1 MGMERFL
8 AELSRAAEERRAGR
22 LRKLQ
27 KKKKEKSLLESLL
40 HHFVSKETFKIV
52 SSAMYKH

>member
-1 MGMERFL
+1 MERFL

-27 KKKKEKSLLESLL
+27 KKIRKDLVKESFTSFCVQRDILNR
-40 HHFVSKETFKIV
+40 VSCNV
-52 SSAMYKH
+52 